1 MDGRQF
7 KWCLFGGLLVA
18 SLGCRRETTSPDMV
32 LPKGAT
38 SSLPSSGGM
47 FKSKSQPN
55 MPIPG
60 QDSMTSAPR
69 KKGPPSPDTEV
80 ALAEAPLQVA
90 LTEPPP
96 SNRDELLDMARGR
109 YQRALKQDPKH
120 KGALL
125 GIARMYAK
133 LGDKDKAVEAFDKYL
148 KLYPKDAEALHELAM
163 KRAQWKDL
171 TGAMATCEAALKL
184 DPENRS
190 IKKTLGFCQARAGKI
205 DEAYATLSKIM
216 PEAQARHNLAGML
229 DHLGQTDACKQQLQ
243 LALVADPNHVGA
255 KDFLNEL
262 MDPNPNGIQQAG
274 FVQPK

>member
-1 MDGRQF
+1 MDGRQL
-7 KWCLFGGLLVA
+7 KWCLLGGLLVA
-18 SLGCRRETTSPDMV
+18 SLGCRRETTYPDMV

-38 SSLPSSGGM
+38 ASLPSSGGM
-47 FKSKSQPN
+47 FGSKSPPN
-55 MPIPG
+55 MPMPG
-60 QDSMTSAPR
+60 QDGMTTGPR

-80 ALAEAPLQVA
+80 ALAETHLQVA

-171 TGAMATCEAALKL
+171 AGAIASCEAALKL

-190 IKKTLGFCQARAGKI
+190 IKKTLGFCQARAGNI
-205 DEAYATLSKIM
+205 DGAYATLSKIM
-216 PEAQARHNLAGML
+216 PEAQARHNLAGLL
-229 DHLGQTDACKQQLQ
+229 DHMGQADACRQQLL
-243 LALVADPNHVGA
+243 LAVQADPSYAPA
-255 KDFLNEL
+255 KEFLSDLSEGT
-262 MDPNPNGIQQAG
+262 GIQQTG